1 MKQRRKEK
9 KAKVKEMFKK
19 LAESEEYKNDYLS
32 DKANNAK
39 SNQNAIPVI
48 KEYKSI
54 IERQK
59 RNIIHAI

>member
-1 MKQRRKEK
+1 
-9 KAKVKEMFKK
+9 MFKK

-59 RNIIHAI
+59 